1 MLCWTAFELRV
12 ITRWSK
18 RIRMYELGYCLL
30 LLLLCERKLTIFPKG
45 NIRYKHDLF
54 SKSRQVSNSFVPA
67 EYSNGYIQTILFC
80 LFEFIQL
87 TNKLVFRWRREKKNN
102 RQHREIYI
110 FVKILKDPYRVG
122 IPGSRGV
129 FSKTLISNSLIEF

>member
-1 MLCWTAFELRV
+1 
-12 ITRWSK
+12 
-18 RIRMYELGYCLL
+18 MYELGYCLL

-45 NIRYKHDLF
+45 NIRYEHDLF
-54 SKSRQVSNSFVPA
+54 SRSRQVLILSYRLNIAMVTFRPFCFVCLDSF
-67 EYSNGYIQTILFC
+67 NLRIKC
-80 LFEFIQL
+80 
-87 TNKLVFRWRREKKNN
+87 FRWRREKKNN